1 MSFVVVIL
9 LEDWEVFEPP
19 GTGGIFEFLP
29 SPGWGPGE
37 PPYDQDHV
45 GGEPTTGDHSW
56 DGGQTN
62 DSRYQCS

>member
-9 LEDWEVFEPP
+9 LEDWAVDR
-19 GTGGIFEFLP
+19 GFEFLP
-29 SPGWGPGE
+29 SPGWGPGK

-56 DGGQTN
+56 DWADG
-62 DSRYQCS
+62 DHSSAREP